1 MCPASVH
8 QERPRVSVGQL
19 LECYCLR
26 PAPRGPLY
34 KWYLAPGPGLP
45 AAGSDVGRHEDL
57 ALSSSLPPPR
67 TATHRTDGA
76 VWMWRAPWRPRQPSS
91 RSERRPLIA
100 AGTPDCCVA
109 AEEDRGSRARRG
121 ARRLR
126 LRGVA
131 RGVALDV
138 RACGLQGSSCLVPAG
153 LHASDGVCQLVV
165 TGKNLWSSFDPGV

>member
-1 MCPASVH
+1 MSNCLSAIASV
-8 QERPRVSVGQL
+8 QRRGGRCTNGIWRLGRGCLQLAVTRSADTREEVS
-19 LECYCLR
+19 
-26 PAPRGPLY
+26 P
-34 KWYLAPGPGLP
+34 
-45 AAGSDVGRHEDL
+45 
-57 ALSSSLPPPR
+57 SLPRSRRPPR

-109 AEEDRGSRARRG
+109 AEEDRGSRARG